1 MDEELKKELI
11 SILRAMKEGAP
22 GAWQELVAQ
31 RLAYCLT
38 LGIANLI
45 VCLIAFVCFRLG
57 VSGFKRVHKENIA
70 ENEIFLACYAAITA
84 ISIITMAATLVHGIP
99 YLAEGLAP
107 LGRILEFIRN

>member
-31 RLAYCLT
+31 RSTYCLT

-45 VCLIAFVCFRLG
+45 VCLIAFVCIRIG
-57 VSGFKRVHKENIA
+57 ISGFKRVHKENIA
-70 ENEIFLACYAAITA
+70 ENEIFLALYGIMIGLSTFTILMTLTHAIT
-84 ISIITMAATLVHGIP
+84 
-99 YLAEGLAP
+99 YLAEGFAP
-107 LGRILEFIRN
+107 LGRILEFIRD

>member
-1 MDEELKKELI
+1 MDEELKKELL

-31 RLAYCLT
+31 RSDYCLT
-38 LGIANLI
+38 LGIANII
-45 VCLIAFVCFRLG
+45 VCLIAFICFRIG
-57 VSGFKRVHKENIA
+57 VSGFKRVHKENIT
-70 ENEIFLACYAAITA
+70 ENEVFLAFYGAMTA
-84 ISIITMAATLVHGIP
+84 ISIIAMITAFANGIP